1 MEHKIVLKDRTLT
14 YELIRKK
21 VKNVNLR
28 IYPDGR
34 VRVSASSWVSLSHI
48 EKFLLEK
55 QDFIIKAVDK
65 YAENADAVAKKAEI
79 RRYTKED
86 YNECAGKINAAVA
99 AFYPRFGKYKIK
111 MPRISLRAMKTRWG
125 SCTPS
130 KGTIRF
136 NMMLVDKPQ
145 ECVEYVVVHELA
157 HLVHGNH
164 SKEFWAIVEEILPDW
179 KARKKRLNE
188 KSLDN

>member
-55 QDFIIKAVDK
+55 QDFIIKTLNK
-65 YAENADAVAKKAEI
+65 YAENADATAKKAEN
-79 RRYTKED
+79 RHFTKED
-86 YNECAGKINAAVA
+86 YNECVGKINAAMA
-99 AFYPRFGKYKIK
+99 IFYPEFSKYKIK
-111 MPRISLRAMKTRWG
+111 MPQISLRAMKTRWG
-125 SCTPS
+125 SCTPG

-136 NMMLVDKPQ
+136 NLMLVDKPQ

-157 HLVHGNH
+157 HLVHPNH
-164 SKEFWAIVEEILPDW
+164 SKEFWKVVEEILPDW
-179 KARKKRLNE
+179 KERKKRLNE
-188 KSLDN
+188 KSL

>member
-34 VRVSASSWVSLSHI
+34 VRVSASSWVSVSRI

-55 QDFIIKAVDK
+55 QDFILSALDK
-65 YAENADAVAKKAEI
+65 YAQNGTVTSENTEI
-79 RRYTKED
+79 RHFTKED
-86 YNECAGKINAAVA
+86 YNECVGKINAAMA
-99 AFYPRFGKYKIK
+99 IFYPRFDKYKIK

-136 NMMLVDKPQ
+136 NLMLVDKPQ

-164 SKEFWAIVEEILPDW
+164 SKSFWAVVEEILPDW

-188 KSLDN
+188 KSL

>member
-55 QDFIIKAVDK
+55 QDFILSALDK
-65 YAENADAVAKKAEI
+65 YDQNGTVTSENTEI
-79 RRYTKED
+79 RHFTKED
-86 YNECAGKINAAVA
+86 YNECARKVNAAMT
-99 AFYPRFGKYKIK
+99 AFYPEFSKHKIK
-111 MPRISLRAMKTRWG
+111 MPQISLRVMKTRWG
-125 SCTPS
+125 SCTPG

-136 NMMLVDKPQ
+136 NLMLVDKPQ

-157 HLVHGNH
+157 HLVHPNH
-164 SKEFWAIVEEILPDW
+164 SKQFWKVVEEILPDW
-179 KARKKRLNE
+179 KERKKRLNE
-188 KSLDN
+188 KSRDN

>member
-55 QDFIIKAVDK
+55 QDFIIKTLNK
-65 YAENADAVAKKAEI
+65 CAENADATAKKAEN
-79 RRYTKED
+79 RHFTKED
-86 YNECAGKINAAVA
+86 YNECVEKINAAMTI
-99 AFYPRFGKYKIK
+99 FCPEFSKYKIK
-111 MPRISLRAMKTRWG
+111 MPQISLRAMKTRWG
-125 SCTPS
+125 SCTPG

-136 NMMLVDKPQ
+136 NLMLVDKPQ

-157 HLVHGNH
+157 HLVHPNH
-164 SKEFWAIVEEILPDW
+164 SKEFWKVVEEILPDW
-179 KARKKRLNE
+179 KERKKRLNE
-188 KSLDN
+188 KSL